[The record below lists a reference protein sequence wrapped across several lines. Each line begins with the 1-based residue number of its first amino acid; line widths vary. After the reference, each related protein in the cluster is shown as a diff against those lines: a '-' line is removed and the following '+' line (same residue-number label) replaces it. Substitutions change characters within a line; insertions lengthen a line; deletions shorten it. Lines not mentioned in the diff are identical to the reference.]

1 MRPRK
6 RQETGK
12 QDLFGSRLDRIID
25 LTRTGEAFARDRLAS
40 PPGNPEANRTVR
52 CDPLIIRNAPGR
64 RKNPDQ
70 PGTVR
75 PTCNRPGPRMER
87 ERQQRH
93 ADNFSEHKLALRAR
107 HGERSCSAARASLDY
122 SPALCWKYSFASLAI
137 QSRTS
142 DADLK

>member
-52 CDPLIIRNAPGR
+52 CDPLISQKRAR
-64 RKNPDQ
+64 AEEKSRSAWDCQAYMQ
-70 PGTVR
+70 P
-75 PTCNRPGPRMER
+75 PGP
-87 ERQQRH
+87 Q
-93 ADNFSEHKLALRAR
+93 DRAR
-107 HGERSCSAARASLDY
+107 A
-122 SPALCWKYSFASLAI
+122 PATAC
-137 QSRTS
+137 
-142 DADLK
+142 